1 MDSAENK
8 RFVYEFGRF
17 VLDPSEKTLLVDGV
31 PIHLPAKEFE
41 TLLLLVENNGK
52 ALSKEQMMNA
62 VWHDAFVEES
72 NLAKQVSKLR
82 KLLNTGGD
90 ALIETIPKHG
100 YRFSADLRLVESEE
114 DSPVIA
120 ERRTVRRVTFAL
132 DEDNLNQSSL
142 ALPSKRKSIGLAGI
156 IAIAGLVLAI
166 VLGFRWYLNREPPL
180 LHSPIKSIAVL
191 PLRSLTSGE
200 EFDALGLGLS
210 DSLITELGS
219 VRHLVVRPIGSV
231 RAFSNSSEDA
241 LDLGRRLRVDAVLDG
256 TIQEASGRLRINAR
270 LISTVNGEQI
280 WAEKFDDNF
289 TNVFEVQD
297 RISEQAAR
305 ALTAMLAVDAS
316 VDRPGERLTKRY
328 TENPAAFDAYLKGRY
343 HWNKRTDADFR
354 KAIEYF
360 QSAVELDP
368 DYALAWAG
376 LADSHI
382 LLAVWGTE
390 PPATSMEQAKQA
402 ALKALSADAKI
413 AEARTSLAF
422 IKWVYDWDFSG
433 ADAEFLQAIDLNPN
447 YATAHHWRAYY
458 LVATG
463 RGDEAVAAIKRAEEL
478 EGPLSLGIM
487 TDVGEIYCWAGK
499 YDEAIEH
506 LTELLRVEPNYAIAH
521 YELGI
526 AYLVKERPR
535 DAVNELE
542 RARELES
549 EPRIVSAL
557 AFAYGA
563 AGEKEKASKLIADLA
578 ADSKKRYVSPF
589 SIAIAHAGLG
599 EDEASIDWLEK
610 ARVERSD
617 AMAIVKV
624 HPLLLRLHANPR
636 FVQLLKDVGYP
647 E

>member
-1 MDSAENK
+1 
-8 RFVYEFGRF
+8 
-17 VLDPSEKTLLVDGV
+17 
-31 PIHLPAKEFE
+31 
-41 TLLLLVENNGK
+41 
-52 ALSKEQMMNA
+52 MNA
-62 VWHDAFVEES
+62 VWRDAFVEES

-82 KLLNTGGD
+82 KLLNTSGD
-90 ALIETIPKHG
+90 AVIETLPKHG
-100 YRFSADLRLVESEE
+100 YRFSADLRLVESE
-114 DSPVIA
+114 DQPPVIA
-120 ERRTVRRVTFAL
+120 ERRTVKRVTFAF
-132 DEDNLNQSSL
+132 DNDKRDQPPL
-142 ALPSKRKSIGLAGI
+142 ALLSKPKSIGLGTI
-156 IAIAGLVLAI
+156 IAIAGLTFAI
-166 VLGFRWYLNREPPL
+166 VLGVRWYLNREPPVARL
-180 LHSPIKSIAVL
+180 PINSIAVL
-191 PLRSLTSGE
+191 PQRSLTAGE
-200 EFDALGLGLS
+200 ELDALGLGLS

-231 RAFSNSSEDA
+231 RGFSNSSEDA
-241 LDLGRRLRVDAVLDG
+241 LALGRRLRVDAVLDG
-256 TIQEASGRLRINAR
+256 TLQEASGRLRINAR
-270 LISTVNGEQI
+270 LISTANGEQI

-305 ALTAMLAVDAS
+305 ALTAMLAGEPSADG
-316 VDRPGERLTKRY
+316 PGERLTKRY

-376 LADSHI
+376 LADSHL

-402 ALKALSADAKI
+402 ALKALSADADI

-433 ADAEFLQAIDLNPN
+433 ADAEFSQAIDLNPN

-458 LVATG
+458 LVAMG
-463 RGDEAVAAIKRAEEL
+463 RGDEAIAAIKRAQEL

-506 LTELLRVEPNYAIAH
+506 LTQTLQVEPNYAVAH

-526 AYLVKERPR
+526 AYLKKERPR
-535 DAVNELE
+535 DAVTELE

-563 AGEKEKASKLIADLA
+563 AGEKDKASKLIADLA

-599 EDEASIDWLEK
+599 EDEASIEWLEK
-610 ARVERSD
+610 ARAERSD

-624 HPLLLRLHANPR
+624 HPLLLRLHANSR
-636 FVQLLKDVGYP
+636 FLQLLKDVGYP